1 MAERWLYYIPC
12 AISAGGEIGFI
23 ARILE
28 TDHALNTEEGVRK
41 MIVGIREGFIEQHES
56 GDDTSIIPLGW
67 TLITAQRGAAVG
79 AKDNGGA
86 PPASTRKGEQHG

>member
-1 MAERWLYYIPC
+1 MS
-12 AISAGGEIGFI
+12 ISARVWKTGH
-23 ARILE
+23 RIDSPEAVTAMIDGLTIQVLGRE
-28 TDHALNTEEGVRK
+28 PEEGDLPV
-41 MIVGIREGFIEQHES
+41 
-56 GDDTSIIPLGW
+56 IPLGW